1 MTAGDIVGVH
11 TLTFDVFGTI
21 LDLTGS
27 VVPPLNA
34 FLENKA
40 KSMSGDTL
48 WGQWRARQR
57 IEQYQDSLLFLGHS
71 GYLETS
77 RRALI
82 SA

>member
-1 MTAGDIVGVH
+1 MTDSDTAGVH
-11 TLTFDVFGTI
+11 TLTFDVFETI

-40 KSMSGDTL
+40 TSMSGDTH
-48 WGQWRARQR
+48 WGHCRARQR

-71 GYLETS
+71 GYL
-77 RRALI
+77 
-82 SA
+82 